1 MEKITREQVAS
12 YVDTTPLA
20 TPTWAVIGVGVTSYG
35 QAMNPQIT
43 TEKWI
48 INKNATS
55 TLGSYQI
62 QGDVSQK
69 CYKDDA
75 IFEYVNEL
83 RRNAGIGSAVESHI
97 LDVDMWD
104 EVSSGVYNATK
115 YNCMVAVTSYMS
127 EEAVIEYSI
136 YYNGDPIL
144 GTVTVVGE
152 LPVFTASS
160 TSL

>member
-12 YVDTTPLA
+12 YLDTTPA
-20 TPTWAVIGVGVTSYG
+20 TTSTWKIIGVGVTSYG
-35 QAMNPQIT
+35 QAYNPQIT

-55 TLGSYQI
+55 TLDSFQI

-75 IFEYVNEL
+75 VFEYVNDL
-83 RRNAGIGSAVESHI
+83 RRTAGIGSSVESHI
-97 LDVDMWD
+97 LDIDMWD
-104 EVSSGVYNATK
+104 EVTDGVYSATK
-115 YNCMVAVTSYMS
+115 YNCMIAVTSYMA

-136 YYNGDPIL
+136 YYNGDPII
-144 GTVTVVGE
+144 GTVVITDGV
-152 LPVFTASS
+152 PVFTASS